1 MDNTT
6 FRILD
11 IISAYL
17 GESFSI
23 NRLTEKIKETYGTA
37 HYANIYKRLH
47 DLEKQDILN
56 LKQFGK
62 SSIVEL
68 NFRNYLLTD
77 FLTEMEIRKKIE
89 FLKRKEDLQI
99 FLAELEGCL
108 NSLSSIKSVCSI
120 RTEENLKL
128 NRIELLFLLR
138 NSEEGMHVE
147 DETVRI
153 YAELQR
159 LQKKYNLRIDSLV
172 LEQLE
177 FSSLLRTDEIN
188 PLNEILSKKLA
199 LFCPQAFWNE
209 IRETVE
215 KGIKIRPGEMETK
228 PAHVNEIDL
237 LYNLARFGYR
247 EFGAAIEQGKKFC
260 IEYVITAL
268 LLSGDA
274 RRIEAIPIIIAKNDF
289 KSNVMIFLA
298 QKFGL
303 SGRLLGLLRIL
314 QDIKHTKEVSRAM
327 RLLEALDVKETQA
340 DERSILDKMRLYDAA

>member
-1 MDNTT
+1 MDSTT

-37 HYANIYKRLH
+37 YYVNIYKRLH
-47 DLEKQDILN
+47 DLEKQGILN
-56 LKQFGK
+56 LNQLGK
-62 SSIVEL
+62 SSIIEL
-68 NFRNYLLTD
+68 NFRNYLLAD

-99 FLAELEGCL
+99 FLAELEGYL

-120 RTEENLKL
+120 KPEENLKL

-138 NSEEGMHVE
+138 NSEEGMQVE
-147 DETVRI
+147 DETTRI
-153 YAELQR
+153 YAELQK
-159 LQKKYNLRIDSLV
+159 LQNKYNLRIDSLV
-172 LEQLE
+172 LEQLD
-177 FSSLLRTDEIN
+177 FFALLRSDEIN
-188 PLNEILSKKLA
+188 PLNEVLSKKIA

-209 IRETVE
+209 IKEIVE

-228 PAHVNEIDL
+228 PARINEIDL

-247 EFGAAIEQGKKFC
+247 EFGARIEQGKKFC
-260 IEYVITAL
+260 IEYIITAL

-274 RRIEAIPIIIAKNDF
+274 RRIEATPIIIAKNDV
-289 KSNVMIFLA
+289 KSNVMTFLA
-298 QKFGL
+298 QKFGV
-303 SGRLLGLLRIL
+303 SKRLLGLLRIL
-314 QDIKHTKEVSRAM
+314 QDIKCTKETNRTI
-327 RLLEALDVKETQA
+327 RLLEALGVKETRA
-340 DERSILDKMRLYDAA
+340 DERSILDKMRLYDAV